1 MKKKRTMEN
10 SGEIMLQVE
19 HLKVEVGNEIIL
31 KDVNLTIGEGEI
43 HVLLGPNGAG
53 KTTLLMSIMG
63 MPGYTILDGQ
73 IIFQGK
79 DITSL
84 SIEERSQLGIGMA
97 FQKMPTIPGV
107 QLQTLANL
115 IVEKHKNSVSIDEI
129 SEKLNCVSLLN
140 RNIGQGFSGGEAK
153 RAELF
158 QLLLHRPIFSMI
170 DEPESGV
177 DLDNISLV
185 GNALQELLERQFVK
199 NKKRSG
205 LIITHTGF
213 ILDYLNADTG
223 HVLMNGK
230 IICQGNPRDL
240 FSDIKLHG
248 YEACVRCER

>member
-1 MKKKRTMEN
+1 VKN
-10 SGEIMLQVE
+10 AGEIMLQIE
-19 HLKVEVGNEIIL
+19 HLKVKVGNEIIL
-31 KDVNLTIGEGEI
+31 KDVNLKIGEGEI
-43 HVLLGPNGAG
+43 HILLGPNGAG

>member
-1 MKKKRTMEN
+1 LEN
-10 SGEIMLQVE
+10 AGEIMLQIE
-19 HLKVEVGNEIIL
+19 HLKVEVGNEVIL

-43 HVLLGPNGAG
+43 HILLGPNGAG
-53 KTTLLMSIMG
+53 KTTLLMAIMG
-63 MPGYTILDGQ
+63 MPGYTILDGR

-84 SIEERSQLGIGMA
+84 SVEERSQLGIGMA

-107 QLQTLANL
+107 QLQTLGNL
-115 IVEKHKNSVSIDEI
+115 IIEKHKNSLSVDEVSK
-129 SEKLNCVSLLN
+129 KLNCGSLLS
-140 RNIGQGFSGGEAK
+140 RSIGQGFSGGEAK

-185 GNALQELLERQFVK
+185 GNALQELFERQLVK
-199 NKKRSG
+199 TKKRSG

-213 ILDYLNADTG
+213 ILDYLNAEMG
-223 HVLMNGK
+223 HVLMDGK
-230 IICQGNPRDL
+230 IICQGNPRDI
-240 FSDIKLHG
+240 FSGIKLNG

>member
-1 MKKKRTMEN
+1 LKN
-10 SGEIMLQVE
+10 AGEIMLQIE
-19 HLKVEVGNEIIL
+19 HLKVKVGNEIIL
-31 KDVNLTIGEGEI
+31 KDVNLKIGEGEI
-43 HVLLGPNGAG
+43 HILLGPNGAG

>member
-1 MKKKRTMEN
+1 
-10 SGEIMLQVE
+10 MLQIE
-19 HLKVEVGNEIIL
+19 HLKVKVGNEIIL
-31 KDVNLTIGEGEI
+31 KDVNLKIGEGEI
-43 HVLLGPNGAG
+43 HILLGPNGAG

-185 GNALQELLERQFVK
+185 GNTLQELLERQFVK

>member
-1 MKKKRTMEN
+1 LEN
-10 SGEIMLQVE
+10 AGEIMLQIE
-19 HLKVEVGNEIIL
+19 HLKVEVGNEVIL

-43 HVLLGPNGAG
+43 HILLGPNGAG
-53 KTTLLMSIMG
+53 KTTLLMAIMG
-63 MPGYTILDGQ
+63 MPGYTILDGR

-84 SIEERSQLGIGMA
+84 SVEERSQLGIGMA

-107 QLQTLANL
+107 QLQTLGNL
-115 IVEKHKNSVSIDEI
+115 IIEKHKNSLSVDEVSK
-129 SEKLNCVSLLN
+129 KLNCGSLLS
-140 RNIGQGFSGGEAK
+140 RSIGQGFSGGEAK

-185 GNALQELLERQFVK
+185 GNALQELFERQLVK
-199 NKKRSG
+199 TKKRSG

-213 ILDYLNADTG
+213 ILDYLNAEMG
-223 HVLMNGK
+223 HVLMNGR
-230 IICQGNPRDL
+230 IICQGNPRDI

-248 YEACVRCER
+248 YEACARCER

>member
-1 MKKKRTMEN
+1 
-10 SGEIMLQVE
+10 MLQIE
-19 HLKVEVGNEIIL
+19 HLKVKVGNEIIL
-31 KDVNLTIGEGEI
+31 KDVNLNIGEGEI
-43 HVLLGPNGAG
+43 HILLGPNGAG

>member
-1 MKKKRTMEN
+1 
-10 SGEIMLQVE
+10 MLQIE
-19 HLKVEVGNEIIL
+19 HLKVKVGNEIIL
-31 KDVNLTIGEGEI
+31 KDVNLKIGEGEI
-43 HVLLGPNGAG
+43 HILLGPNGAG